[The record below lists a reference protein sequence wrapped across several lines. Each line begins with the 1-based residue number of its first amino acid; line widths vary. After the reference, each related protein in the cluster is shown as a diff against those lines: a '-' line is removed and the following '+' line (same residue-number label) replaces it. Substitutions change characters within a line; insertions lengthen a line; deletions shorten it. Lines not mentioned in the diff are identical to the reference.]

1 MTGVSVTV
9 MSKIT
14 ATIAPAII
22 PAIGPCPSITVDG
35 DVILSTGSQ
44 SKYVC
49 FRICKLKVSDA

>member
-9 MSKIT
+9 MSTIT

-22 PAIGPCPSITVDG
+22 PATGPSITVDG